1 MLIGIWASLLLG
13 LNHGL
18 ANDAAFPGVCN
29 DNEMDKEHLPGE
41 KLVASPVLKELQKDW
56 SPANQLSCN
65 VAES

>member
-29 DNEMDKEHLPGE
+29 DNGMDKEHLPGE
-41 KLVASPVLKELQKDW
+41 KLVASPVLKELQKD
-56 SPANQLSCN
+56 
-65 VAES
+65 